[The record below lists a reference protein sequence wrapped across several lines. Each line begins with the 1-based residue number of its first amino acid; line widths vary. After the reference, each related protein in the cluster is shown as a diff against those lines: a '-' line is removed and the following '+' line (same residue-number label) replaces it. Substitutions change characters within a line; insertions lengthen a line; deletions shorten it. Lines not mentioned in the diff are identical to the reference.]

1 MTNVIISGDKPG
13 LSGINLLASVP
24 SIPWQETK
32 IYLVFWEEGVMECR
46 CKE

>member
-32 IYLVFWEEGVMECR
+32 IYLVFLGGGCHGMPL
-46 CKE
+46 